1 MENEMNTTNSPY
13 MDEEWGVDLSD
24 IMGESVESNQT
35 DDREA
40 DTTETAEEAADA
52 QSELESEDSEPK
64 ESEQEEAKQDS
75 ADPDT
80 FTFKHLRETVTLNRK
95 QVEDLLPKG
104 YDYDR
109 VRVQRDE
116 LQKQADELRQYKDEN
131 AELVDFIRDLAKQS
145 GMSAEQLMDEIR
157 VNQYVQRNNVS
168 QEVARERVARE
179 KAERRLQQQEAQ
191 KAPKLTPEQEKKERM
206 NKDIREF
213 FQAFPNVKPDEI
225 DKSVWDG
232 VNQGKSLKDSYQE
245 YLHRKQEAE
254 KDAEI
259 QRLRAELEAQKK
271 NQENRAKTIGSQ
283 KAGSQ
288 EDAKDKFLEAFMSDD

>member
-1 MENEMNTTNSPY
+1 MSETMEHGPMYDP
-13 MDEEWGVDLSD
+13 EWDVDLSD
-24 IMGESVESNQT
+24 FLS
-35 DDREA
+35 DDGGADQATNEA
-40 DTTETAEEAADA
+40 EEPTETQEQPEVVETTPETQQEA
-52 QSELESEDSEPK
+52 
-64 ESEQEEAKQDS
+64 EQEHPS
-75 ADPDT
+75 AESKPEEPANSDVFDL
-80 FTFKHLRETVTLNRK
+80 KHMGTTTQVDRQRVTELA
-95 QVEDLLPKG
+95 QMGL
-104 YDYDR
+104 DYDR
-109 VRVQRDE
+109 VKGQRDE
-116 LQKQADELRQYKDEN
+116 FRKQADELRQYKDEN

-179 KAERRLQQQEAQ
+179 KAERRLQQQEARQ
-191 KAPKLTPEQEKKERM
+191 APKLTPEQEKKERM

>member
-1 MENEMNTTNSPY
+1 MSETMEHGPMYDP
-13 MDEEWGVDLSD
+13 EWEVDLSD
-24 IMGESVESNQT
+24 VLSDEGGEDQTANEATEQPETQEQPEVVE
-35 DDREA
+35 
-40 DTTETAEEAADA
+40 TTPESQQETEQEHPSGEEKP
-52 QSELESEDSEPK
+52 SEPAN
-64 ESEQEEAKQDS
+64 SDVF
-75 ADPDT
+75 DL
-80 FTFKHLRETVTLNRK
+80 KHMGTTTQVDRQRVTELA
-95 QVEDLLPKG
+95 QMGL
-104 YDYDR
+104 DYDR
-109 VRVQRDE
+109 VKCQRDE
-116 LQKQADELRQYKDEN
+116 FRRQADELRQYKTEN
-131 AELVDFIRDLAKQS
+131 DELVDFIKDLAKQS
-145 GMSAEQLMDEIR
+145 GMSAEQL

-232 VNQGKSLKDSYQE
+232 VNQGKSLKDSYQD
-245 YLHRKQEAE
+245 YLHRKQDAE

-259 QRLRAELEAQKK
+259 QRLRSELEAQKK

-283 KAGSQ
+283 KSGSQ